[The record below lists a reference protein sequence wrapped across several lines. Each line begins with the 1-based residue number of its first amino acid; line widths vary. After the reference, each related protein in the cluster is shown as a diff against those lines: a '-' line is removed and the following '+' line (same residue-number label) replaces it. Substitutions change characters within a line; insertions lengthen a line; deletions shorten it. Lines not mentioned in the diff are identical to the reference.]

1 MASTYTLAVRTT
13 GTASGSAALEIIAGA
28 TSIIVV
34 SIEIFTSAATASQF
48 GIGRPNAKG
57 VNPTSPVTFLSQVDG
72 TTTSQATIAL
82 AWGTGPT
89 LPPKF
94 AHKGVV
100 PAAIGGRLFFSV
112 SQPLA
117 TGSTIVLWNLALNSA
132 CDANIVISE

>member
-13 GTASGSAALEIIAGA
+13 GTASGSAALEIIAVA
-28 TSIIVV
+28 PITVV

-57 VNPTSPVTFLSQVDG
+57 VTPTSPATFLSQTDG
-72 TTTSQATIAL
+72 TTTSQSTLAL

-89 LPPKF
+89 APPKF
-94 AHKGVV
+94 AHRGVV
-100 PAAIGGRLFFSV
+100 PAAIGGRLFFNV
-112 SQPLA
+112 SQPLT
-117 TGSTIVLWNLALNSA
+117 TGSTLVLWNLALNSA